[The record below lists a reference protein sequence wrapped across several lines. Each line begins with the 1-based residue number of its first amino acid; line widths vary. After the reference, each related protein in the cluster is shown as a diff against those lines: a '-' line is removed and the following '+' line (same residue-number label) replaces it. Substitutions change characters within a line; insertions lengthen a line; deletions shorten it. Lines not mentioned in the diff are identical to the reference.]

1 MGIKSRVK
9 KMEQSLDWRDWLP
22 EGVSVGEAEAAQ
34 RELAERLAEQA
45 LADDGADPEV
55 ENE

>member
-1 MGIKSRVK
+1 MVK
-9 KMEQSLDWRDWLP
+9 GLNWRDWLP
-22 EGVSVGEAEAAQ
+22 EGVSVQEAEAAQ

-45 LADDGADPEV
+45 LADDGAAGEG